1 MHTFTMDTAVFFNL
15 FAAAEPS
22 ANVCVARG
30 TLCNDPSVYIATT
43 AKNCGCKFP
52 PNKFGL
58 FRRNPWQPIAGT
70 WGSAEPRLKNIG
82 IQWSN
87 RECRPSVWSAAAE
100 SFNEICKVIARLRA
114 LLQIT
119 SAKQQAPIHFILP
132 HLKLNR
138 TGDSTHWRRK
148 YKTRTIRSTKTDSLQ
163 GYDAAKTSNQKQH
176 GAHLHDYVHPQAQAI
191 LRVLPFVTRGWP
203 PHTDSIPGC
212 FIRPQMHIHTWKLE

>member
-58 FRRNPWQPIAGT
+58 FRRNPWQPIAEP
-70 WGSAEPRLKNIG
+70 WGSSEPRLKNTG

-87 RECRPSVWSAAAE
+87 REYRPSVWSAAAE
-100 SFNEICKVIARLRA
+100 SLNEICKVKARLRA
-114 LLQIT
+114 VLQIT
-119 SAKQQAPIHFILP
+119 SAKQYAPSHFILP

-138 TGDSTHWRRK
+138 TGGSTHWRSK
-148 YKTRTIRSTKTDSLQ
+148 YKTRSIRSTKSDRLDTRIRC
-163 GYDAAKTSNQKQH
+163 GHNKQSE
-176 GAHLHDYVHPQAQAI
+176 A
-191 LRVLPFVTRGWP
+191 TRSAFARLCSSVGV
-203 PHTDSIPGC
+203 S
-212 FIRPQMHIHTWKLE
+212 